1 MAETTSIEWT
11 DVTFNPWVGCTK
23 ISPACDHCYAEGWA
37 KRAGN
42 PELWQGERAVHA
54 MLDRVYGPKDYSLM
68 LKNAALAE
76 AVGLARGAADESRP
90 TSERIHCAREA
101 AARLLHALEMM
112 DREAEGGRRQPWHRD
127 GDGQACRY
135 RDQSRCRSRGD
146 AQRQPPGN
154 AAPLPIGLAG

>member
-42 PELWQGERAVHA
+42 PELWQGERRRTIPRPRLARSPPPGRHRRRRGALLMETDQREGVSPAVHA

-112 DREAEGGRRQPWHRD
+112 DREAEGGQ
-127 GDGQACRY
+127 
-135 RDQSRCRSRGD
+135 
-146 AQRQPPGN
+146 
-154 AAPLPIGLAG
+154 